1 MDSECQAEYKDK
13 YYAKKN
19 KTLCAYCSYRQVVP
33 SKNNM
38 FCSEICRLLY
48 LSISED
54 LDIQDISKL
63 IKLSKIELIQI
74 ILNLKCQKF
83 TKQDL
88 DILFEKKENKQHGL
102 IINNNPIKVD
112 FS

>member
-1 MDSECQAEYKDK
+1 MDNECEAEYKDK

-33 SKNNM
+33 SKMNM

-54 LDIQDISKL
+54 LDIEDI
-63 IKLSKIELIQI
+63 
-74 ILNLKCQKF
+74 
-83 TKQDL
+83 
-88 DILFEKKENKQHGL
+88 
-102 IINNNPIKVD
+102 
-112 FS
+112 